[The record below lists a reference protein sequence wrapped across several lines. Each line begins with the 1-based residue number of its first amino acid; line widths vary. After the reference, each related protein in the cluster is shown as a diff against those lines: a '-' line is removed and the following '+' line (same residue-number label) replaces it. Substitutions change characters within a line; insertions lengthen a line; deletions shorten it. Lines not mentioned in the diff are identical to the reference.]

1 MHDKAKMR
9 EGEALAI
16 LVQVDLIEH
25 RCELALVEVALSLER
40 LLQLLVGQL
49 LPPLCVQV
57 LENFPQVRLVQKFGV

>member
-1 MHDKAKMR
+1 MR
-9 EGEALAI
+9 EGEALTI

-49 LPPLCVQV
+49 LPPLCV
-57 LENFPQVRLVQKFGV
+57 